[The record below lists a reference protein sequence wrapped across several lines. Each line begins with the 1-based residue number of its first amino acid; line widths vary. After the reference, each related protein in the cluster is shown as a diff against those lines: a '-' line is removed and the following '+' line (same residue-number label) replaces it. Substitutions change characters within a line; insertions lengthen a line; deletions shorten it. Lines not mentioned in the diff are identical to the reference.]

1 MVDQIKSHHS
11 TIEFKSVQGDEEA
24 DDLLSYTEVVDLKSD
39 KKPVQNY
46 KTILRKKMIKRINN
60 TNEEA
65 KYIKELGQWQV
76 QKLNT
81 IWLVTISKR

>member
-11 TIEFKSVQGDEEA
+11 TIKFKSVQGDEEA

-65 KYIKELGQWQV
+65 KYIKELDQWQV

-81 IWLVTISKR
+81 IWLVTINKR